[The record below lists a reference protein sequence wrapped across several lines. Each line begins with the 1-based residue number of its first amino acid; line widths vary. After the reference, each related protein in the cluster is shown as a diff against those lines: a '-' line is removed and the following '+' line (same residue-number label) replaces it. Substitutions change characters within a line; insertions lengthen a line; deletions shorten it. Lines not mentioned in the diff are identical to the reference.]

1 VRNEFLGSG
10 IDRRSFLKQ
19 SGGALLTLGLI
30 HLVPTLPRESR
41 AARSAAAA
49 PAPGEGSYQSYQDIY
64 RESWTWD
71 KVVHSSHARANCIS
85 GCSWQIFVKDG
96 IAWREEQNAIYR
108 SSEPGVVPDFNP
120 RGCQKGASYTS
131 LMYEASRI
139 VHPLR
144 RVGERGSGKWKRVSW
159 EEALTE
165 LADKMI
171 DASVSQGTGSIVYDH
186 GTTNID
192 FGADTASE
200 MRFFGILNA
209 TVLDS
214 WAGVGDMPAGAAQT
228 WGMYNVEG
236 TSDDWFKSD
245 FIIVWVGNPTVSR
258 MPEVHFMHEA
268 RYRGAKLVVVAPD
281 YSPTAVHADYWLNPR
296 IGADAALALAMAQV
310 ILGENL
316 HDEEYIREQTDLPIL
331 VRDDTS
337 RYLRGS
343 DVENGGKEDLLYFWD
358 GVRDRM
364 AEVPGCQG
372 EGSKSLALGALSPAL
387 SGRYSVE
394 LADGS
399 TVKVRPLLGHL
410 REHLDAN
417 YTPEMAAGVTG
428 VGEGTIRKLA
438 RELAAAKTAMI
449 YSSWGACKH
458 YHSDLPQRAEILLMA
473 LTGNQGKS
481 GGGLRV
487 AAWWPVDG
495 FHELSNPD
503 MGSSIPWMTRL
514 RLLWR
519 MLAPASLGG
528 GMGWREFEDL
538 MVETKPYRGWTP
550 LMPWLY
556 SHAGYAEIWDK
567 REFHDPAVPRS
578 TSEYMKEAVDKG
590 WVPIRPLPGSEP
602 RVFVFTGANPLRR
615 WPAPQYAEK
624 YLWPKLEMIVDVNF
638 KASTSGMKGDLIL
651 PTSGYYERDSLK
663 YSQTYLPYLLLC
675 EKAVEPLGEAKPEWE
690 IFGLL
695 ARKVQERAV
704 ARGVSKVRD
713 AVNGEVDI
721 SKLYEAWSNSGEFHE
736 SDPKRAIEWILDHT
750 PSTGNMSLAEA
761 EKTGL
766 LPVIKATGGPDPLYS
781 TATDYR
787 TDRTLYPHARF
798 VEGKEAWPTYSGRQQ
813 FLLDHPWYEE
823 AGEALPVH
831 KDPPMAGGD
840 YALRLSGGHTRW
852 SIHATWRDTE
862 LMLRLQRGEPA
873 VWVAE
878 RDAKQRGITDGDRIR
893 VYNDVGE
900 FEAIAKVATSVQPG
914 EVIAYHAWEP
924 YQFKSWKG
932 CQEPVPAPWKALHLA
947 GGYGQLH
954 YRSIYL
960 VPGHSPRAQAV
971 EIAKAT

>member
-1 VRNEFLGSG
+1 MSEGSHGNG

-19 SGGALLTLGLI
+19 SGGALLTLGLV
-30 HLVPTLPRESR
+30 HLVPTVPRQGH
-41 AARSAAAA
+41 AAAGASAA
-49 PAPGEGSYQSYQDIY
+49 PALGEGSYQGYEDVY

-85 GCSWQIFVKDG
+85 GCSWQIFVKNG

-144 RVGERGSGKWKRVSW
+144 RAGERGSGKWKRVSW
-159 EEALTE
+159 DEALTE

-171 DASVSQGTGSIVYDH
+171 DASLSEGTGSIVYDH

-200 MRFFGILNA
+200 MRFFSLLNS

-214 WAGVGDMPAGAAQT
+214 WAGVGDMPSGAAQT

-245 FIIVWVGNPTVSR
+245 FIVVWTGNPSVSR
-258 MPEVHFMHEA
+258 MPEMHFMHEA

-281 YSPTAVHADYWLNPR
+281 FSPTAAHADYWLNPR
-296 IGADAALALAMAQV
+296 VGTDAALALAMAQV

-316 HDEEYIREQTDLPIL
+316 HDEAYIREQTDLPIL
-331 VRDDTS
+331 VRDDTG
-337 RYLRGS
+337 RYLRAS
-343 DVENGGKEDLLYFWD
+343 DIEEGGKEDLLYFWD
-358 GVRDRM
+358 AAQDQL

-372 EGSKSLALGALSPAL
+372 ECSKSLALGALEPAL
-387 SGRYSVE
+387 SGRHAVK

-399 TVKVRPLLGHL
+399 TVQVRPLLEHL
-410 REHLDAN
+410 REHLDAH
-417 YTPEMAAGVTG
+417 YTPEMAAEVTG
-428 VGEGTIRKLA
+428 VGAGTIRRLA

-458 YHSDLPQRAEILLMA
+458 YHSDLTQRAEILLMA

-487 AAWWPVDG
+487 AAWWPVEG
-495 FHELSNPD
+495 FHKLSNPD
-503 MGSSIPWMTRL
+503 MGSSIPWSTRL
-514 RLLWR
+514 RLLY
-519 MLAPASLGG
+519 LAMMPRSLGG
-528 GMGWREFEDL
+528 GIGWRDFEDL
-538 MVETKPYRGWTP
+538 MVEQKSLRGWTP
-550 LMPWLY
+550 LMPFLY
-556 SHAGYAEIWDK
+556 THAGYSEIWDK
-567 REFHDPAVPRS
+567 REFNDPALPRT

-590 WVPIRPLPGSEP
+590 WIPIRPLPGSEP

-624 YLWPKLEMIVDVNF
+624 VLWPKLDMIVDVNF
-638 KASTSGMKGDLIL
+638 KGSTSGMKGDLIL

-663 YSQTYLPYLLLC
+663 YSQTYMPYLLLC

-695 ARKVQERAV
+695 ARKVSERAV
-704 ARGVSKVRD
+704 ARGVSTVRD
-713 AVNGEVDI
+713 SVNGEVDL
-721 SKLYEAWSNSGEFHE
+721 SKLYDGWSEGGEFHE
-736 SDPKRAIEWILDHT
+736 SDPMKPLEWILAETD
-750 PSTGNMSLAEA
+750 SSGNMGFAEA
-761 EKTGL
+761 SKTGL
-766 LPVIKATGGPDPLYS
+766 LPVIKAGGGPDPLFAA
-781 TATDYR
+781 ATDYR

-798 VEGKEAWPTYSGRQQ
+798 VEGKEVWPTYSGRQQ

-831 KDPPMAGGD
+831 KDPPQAGGD

-852 SIHATWRDTE
+852 SIHGTWRDTE

-873 VWVAE
+873 VWISA
-878 RDAKQRGITDGDRIR
+878 RDAKQRGIADGDRIR
-893 VYNDVGE
+893 IYNDVGE
-900 FEAIAKVATSVQPG
+900 FEAIAKVAASVQPG

-924 YQFKSWKG
+924 YQFKDWKG

-947 GGYGQLH
+947 GDYGQLH

-971 EIAKAT
+971 EIAKAG